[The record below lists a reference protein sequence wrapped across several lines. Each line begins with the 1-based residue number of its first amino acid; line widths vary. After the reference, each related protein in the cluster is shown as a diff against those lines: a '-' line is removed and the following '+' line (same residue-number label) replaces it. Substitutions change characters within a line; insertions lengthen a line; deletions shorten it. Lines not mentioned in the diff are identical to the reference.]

1 MNAKA
6 RIQKLESAKAGQAA
20 TDNRDFVQTITLGG
34 VIYKI
39 DGVEVDAATWAREWK
54 AYDRSHAGED
64 QRIQVSIIGF
74 DAIEEDADGVQ

>member
-1 MNAKA
+1 MNTKA
-6 RIQKLESAKAGQAA
+6 RITKLESANPATV
-20 TDNRDFVQTITLGG
+20 TDNRQFTHRIDTDG
-34 VIYKI
+34 VTYLI
-39 DGVEVDAATWAREWK
+39 DGLPVDAATWAREWK